1 MKVTQMK
8 LKLFGKIHT
17 VYRVFDEK
25 GELVRVADTQEEAKA
40 WIEAQK

>member
-8 LKLFGKIHT
+8 LKLLGKIHT
-17 VYRVFDEK
+17 VYRVFDAQ
-25 GELVRVADTQEEAKA
+25 GELIKVADTQEEAQA

>member
-17 VYRVFDEK
+17 VYRVFDAQC
-25 GELVRVADTQEEAKA
+25 ELVKVADTQEEAQA